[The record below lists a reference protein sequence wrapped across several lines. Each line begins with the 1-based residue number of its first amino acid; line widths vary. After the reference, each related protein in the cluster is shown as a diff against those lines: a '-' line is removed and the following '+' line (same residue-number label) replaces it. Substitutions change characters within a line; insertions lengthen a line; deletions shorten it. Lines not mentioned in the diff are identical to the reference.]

1 MLGDKK
7 EYARYQV
14 QKLLGDG
21 TFGRVLLCHDSKDD
35 QEVAVKVIR
44 DVRRYAENA
53 KIEADILRDIK
64 KADPL
69 GKRTRSAIMLD
80 TFLFN
85 GHFCLVFEVCGC
97 SLYDFLKE
105 NNFRGFWMQDIQ
117 QFAEQ
122 SLEALGFLHSRLQ
135 MTHTDLKPENILLAA
150 NKPPRHATFPREA
163 AWQEKNKSSKNGNA
177 LTYMR
182 PVCPDIKLIDF
193 GNATYEDEHH
203 SSVINTRQYRGPEVI
218 LSMGWNELSDVWSLG
233 CILMELYTGELLFG
247 THENLEHLALM
258 EASLGDFPSKML
270 SQATGQPRDKYLA
283 RDRHGGW
290 KLNWP
295 AGAQSRSSEKHV
307 ANQLPLEKM
316 VPQKH
321 AVFAD
326 FVGHLLIFD
335 KNARPAAKQ
344 ALNHRFLRERSLP
357 E

>member
-105 NNFRGFWMQDIQ
+105 NNFRGFWMQDIK

-177 LTYMR
+177 YMR

-283 RDRHGGW
+283 RDRQGGW

>member
-1 MLGDKK
+1 MLGEKK
-7 EYARYQV
+7 EYARYQM

-21 TFGRVLLCHDSKDD
+21 TFGRVLLCRDSKEN

-64 KADPL
+64 KADPH
-69 GKRTRSAIMLD
+69 GRRTRSAIMLD

-105 NNFRGFWMQDIQ
+105 NDFRGFWMEDIQ

-122 SLEALGFLHSRLQ
+122 SLDALGFLHSRLQ

-150 NKPPRHATFPREA
+150 NAPPRRSDFPREE
-163 AWQEKNKSSKNGNA
+163 AWKEKNKSSKHHA
-177 LTYMR
+177 YFR
-182 PVCPDIKLIDF
+182 PVSADIKLIDF

-203 SSVINTRQYRGPEVI
+203 SSIINTRQYRGPEVI
-218 LSMGWNELSDVWSLG
+218 LSMGWNELSDVWSMG

-258 EASLGDFPSKML
+258 EKSLGDFPSKML
-270 SQATGQPRDKYLA
+270 SQATGASRDKYLT

-307 ANQLPLEKM
+307 TNQLPLGKM
-316 VPQKH
+316 VPSKH
-321 AVFAD
+321 AAFAD
-326 FVGHLLIFD
+326 FIGRLLVFD
-335 KNARPAAKQ
+335 KSSRPTAKQ
-344 ALNHRFLRERSLP
+344 ALNHRFLKESLP